1 MLCFL
6 LEGQKFLERY
16 EHDPHYKLLYDSVC
30 DFFVENLKSDIE
42 KLKRQKLKHPDIYPG
57 MDNLFGRS
65 ISMAGYSYFDYPNMC
80 PISMF
85 RSIAVKLFPRESDPE
100 FQGLEEADYK
110 GRVWSQLFEVLA
122 PLAHACGT
130 QYEYRDPIEP
140 PAHKTYLER
149 LKAEKSKL
157 RADALLPHQIIAYV
171 HHWDF
176 GKVAELQWNAM
187 VEDIKKQGNNMIL
200 NNCFWFYA
208 AVSTRNSCVRTLW
221 KCRLLWDSWFL
232 N

>member
-1 MLCFL
+1 MTRIISCYTTVF
-6 LEGQKFLERY
+6 
-16 EHDPHYKLLYDSVC
+16 VI
-30 DFFVENLKSDIE
+30 FFVENLKSDIE
-42 KLKRQKLKHPDIYPG
+42 KLKRQKLKHPDIYLE

-65 ISMAGYSYFDYPNMC
+65 ISMAGYSCFDYPNMC

-85 RSIAVKLFPRESDPE
+85 RSIAVKLFPREPDPVCE

-149 LKAEKSKL
+149 LKADKSKL
-157 RADALLPHQIIAYV
+157 GADALLPHQIIAYV

-187 VEDIKKQGNNMIL
+187 VEDIKKQGNNMRYSTIA
-200 NNCFWFYA
+200 WFYG

-221 KCRLLWDSWFL
+221 KCRLLREREGDQL
-232 N
+232 P